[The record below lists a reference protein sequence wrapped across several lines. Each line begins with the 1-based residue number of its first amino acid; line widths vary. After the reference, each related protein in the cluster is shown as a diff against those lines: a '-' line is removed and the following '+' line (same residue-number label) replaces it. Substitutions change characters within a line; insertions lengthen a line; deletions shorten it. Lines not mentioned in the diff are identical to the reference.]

1 MPNNNPSGAGAFDF
15 PLRLSNY
22 YADRETGMLYAMQ
35 RDCYD
40 PVTGRFCESDPIGIR
55 GGINTYAYVHANPLL
70 FVDTDGLRIG
80 GLPSQ
85 SPEDLLKG
93 GPERQGQQLSGKAM
107 GIIYGTQC
115 ALGCKQGRV
124 QWVVDNALMT
134 CLEIIPAGIFGVDPL
149 SWTLSNLG
157 LKEVHDAP

>member
-1 MPNNNPSGAGAFDF
+1 
-15 PLRLSNY
+15 
-22 YADRETGMLYAMQ
+22 MQ

-40 PVTGRFCESDPIGIR
+40 PATGRFCEGDPIGLR
-55 GGINTYAYVHANPLL
+55 GGINTYLYVLASPLL

-107 GIIYGTQC
+107 GVIYGTQC

-134 CLEIIPAGIFGVDPL
+134 CLEIIPAGIL
-149 SWTLSNLG
+149 ASTLRNEVLFSCESTCKEQAPKICPKTSCIPSNPSL
-157 LKEVHDAP
+157 